1 MKPFLLLTL
10 ALSLTTL
17 THGQDRPSSAKTSD
31 DKPNIVLFLVDD
43 MGWMDSEP
51 YGSEYYDTPNMSRL
65 AKLSM
70 RFTDAYAM
78 PLCSPTRATLLSGQ
92 YPTRHLVT
100 TASGHQP
107 PQEPGAS
114 LYPEKASPTQP
125 LIYAKSKNY
134 LDPKIVTLAEL
145 LRDAGYRTGHFG
157 KWHLGAAEAYW
168 PDQNGFETTW
178 FCTPDPGPPS
188 YFSPYGV
195 VAEGEPGNRQKV
207 GNITDGPDGEYIT
220 DRLTDEAVGF
230 IESHAEE
237 PFFLN
242 LWQYGVHGPWGHKE
256 EYTREFAKKT
266 DPRGEQRNP
275 IMASM
280 LKSVD
285 DSLGRILD
293 TLDEKGLTENTFFI
307 FFSDNGG
314 NVHSNGK
321 DDRKIANIGPNHP
334 KFAAIQDWKKW
345 AGEEYPTNNAPL
357 REGKG
362 RIYEGGQRVPLMVRW
377 PGKIEEGSLNSAI
390 VHAVDLYPTIL
401 EAAKVGVAEEQP
413 LDGLSLL
420 PVLTEGAKIEREAI
434 FTWFPFPQGGATV
447 RSGNYK
453 LVKRFETSAARPN
466 LIELYDLETDIG
478 ETNDLA
484 KEKPGVVARLDALL
498 EAHLE
503 DAGALRPKPN
513 PNFNEAAAKVVRTA
527 DFGLVPKQCETQL
540 GEGILRV
547 TPVGKN
553 PFLGTAQVK
562 FPGPLTLRMTLRS
575 EDGGTGRIAW
585 KTAKQESFSEDQVVD
600 YSVAGGSEWEKVEV
614 TIPVKGAT
622 GLVRIYLPEG
632 DVTEFQSIEYSAKS
646 GGKKGWDFAE

>member
-1 MKPFLLLTL
+1 MKFFLLLSLTCL
-10 ALSLTTL
+10 LTTL
-17 THGQDRPSSAKTSD
+17 ASAQDRSSFAKASD
-31 DKPNIVLFLVDD
+31 DRPNIVLFLVDD

-51 YGSEYYDTPNMSRL
+51 YGSEYYETPNMSRFAEL
-65 AKLSM
+65 AM

-78 PLCSPTRATLLSGQ
+78 PLCSPTRATLMSGQ
-92 YPTRHLVT
+92 YPSRHLVT
-100 TASGHQP
+100 TASGHLS

-114 LYPEKASPTQP
+114 LYPERAAPTQP

-134 LDPKIVTLAEL
+134 LEPELVTLAEI

-157 KWHLGAAEAYW
+157 KWHLGATQAHW
-168 PDQNGFETTW
+168 PTQNGFDTAW

-195 VAEGEPGNRQKV
+195 VPEGEPGHRNKV
-207 GNITDGPDGEYIT
+207 GNITDGPEGEYIT
-220 DRLTDEAVGF
+220 DRLTDEAIRF
-230 IESHAEE
+230 IEAYAGKTDE

-293 TLDEKGLTENTFFI
+293 TLDEQGLTENTLFI

-314 NVHSNGK
+314 NIHSNGK
-321 DDRKIANIGPNHP
+321 SDPARETMKPGHGKYDML
-334 KFAAIQDWKKW
+334 QDWIKW
-345 AGEEYPTNNAPL
+345 AGDEYPTNNAPL
-357 REGKG
+357 REGKA

-377 PGKIEEGSLNSAI
+377 PGRIEAGSLSSEI

-401 EAAKVGVAEEQP
+401 EAAKVSAPAEQP

-420 PVLTEGAKIEREAI
+420 RTLTEGEAIEREAV

-447 RSGNYK
+447 RSGQYK

-466 LIELYDLETDIG
+466 LIELYDLEADLG
-478 ETNDLA
+478 ETNNLA
-484 KEKPGVVARLDALL
+484 ESNPEVVARLDALL

-503 DAGALRPKPN
+503 ETGALRPKPN
-513 PNFNEAAAKVVRTA
+513 PNYNVEAVKAAKAPDV
-527 DFGLVPKQCETQL
+527 GLVPKQCETVVADGRL
-540 GEGILRV
+540 KV
-547 TPVGKN
+547 TPTGKF
-553 PFLGTAQVK
+553 PFLGTASVK
-562 FPGPLTLRMTLRS
+562 MGGPLTLRMKLRS
-575 EDGGTGRIAW
+575 E
-585 KTAKQESFSEDQVVD
+585 
-600 YSVAGGSEWEKVEV
+600 AGGAGKVAWR
-614 TIPVKGAT
+614 TA
-622 GLVRIYLPEG
+622 
-632 DVTEFQSIEYSAKS
+632 
-646 GGKKGWDFAE
+646 

>member
-1 MKPFLLLTL
+1 MKSSLLLTL
-10 ALSLTTL
+10 TFLLTSLAPA
-17 THGQDRPSSAKTSD
+17 QDR
-31 DKPNIVLFLVDD
+31 PNIVLFLVDD

-134 LDPKIVTLAEL
+134 LDPDIVTLAEI
-145 LRDAGYRTGHFG
+145 LREAGYRTGHFG
-157 KWHLGAAEAYW
+157 KWHLGATQAYW

-195 VAEGEPGNRQKV
+195 VSDGEPGGRNKV
-207 GNITDGPDGEYIT
+207 GNITDGPEGEYIT
-220 DRLTDEAVGF
+220 DRLTDEAIGF
-230 IESHAEE
+230 IKAHADE

-293 TLDEKGLTENTFFI
+293 TLDAQGLTENTLFI

-321 DDRKIANIGPNHP
+321 DDRKAAGIGPGHA
-334 KFAAIQDWKKW
+334 KYEAIQDWKKW

-377 PGKIEEGSLNSAI
+377 PGRIEEGSLSSEI

-401 EAAKVGVAEEQP
+401 EAAKVGVPEEQP
-413 LDGLSLL
+413 LDGLSLI
-420 PVLTEGAKIEREAI
+420 PVLTEGAEIEREAV
-434 FTWFPFPQGGATV
+434 FTWFPFSRGGATV
-447 RSGNYK
+447 RSGRFK
-453 LVKRFETSAARPN
+453 LVKRFEASAARPN
-466 LIELYDLETDIG
+466 LIELFDLEADIG
-478 ETNDLA
+478 ETNNLA
-484 KEKPGVVARLDALL
+484 GENPEVVARLTALL
-498 EAHLE
+498 EAHLDE
-503 DAGALRPKPN
+503 TGALRPRPN
-513 PNFNEAAAKVVRTA
+513 PNYNAAAAGAQAKAVRA
-527 DFGLVPKQCETQL
+527 PDFGLVPKQCETQVAD
-540 GEGILRV
+540 GILKV
-547 TPVGKN
+547 MPSGKN

-562 FPGPLTLRMTLRS
+562 MPGPITLRMKVRS
-575 EDGGTGRIAW
+575 EDGGTGRVAW
-585 KTAKQESFSEDQVVD
+585 RKAAQETFPEEQVVD
-600 YSVAGGSEWEKVEV
+600 YTVAGGNTWQEVTV
-614 TIPVKGAT
+614 TIPVKGVACT
-622 GLVRIYLPEG
+622 VRLHLPG
-632 DVTEFQSIEYSAKS
+632 GAATEFQAIEFS
-646 GGKKGWDFAE
+646 GANGGRKVWNFEE

>member
-1 MKPFLLLTL
+1 MKSFLLLAL
-10 ALSLTTL
+10 IGAAICLSLTT
-17 THGQDRPSSAKTSD
+17 HAQDR
-31 DKPNIVLFLVDD
+31 PNIVLFLVDD

-65 AKLSM
+65 AEVSM

-78 PLCSPTRATLLSGQ
+78 PLCSPTRATLMSGQ
-92 YPTRHLVT
+92 YPTRHLIT
-100 TASGHQP
+100 TASGHLP

-114 LYPEKASPTQP
+114 LYPEKVAPTQP

-134 LDPKIVTLAEL
+134 LDPDIVTLAEV

-157 KWHLGAAEAYW
+157 KWHIGANQAYW
-168 PDQNGFETTW
+168 PDQNGFDTTW

-195 VAEGEPGNRQKV
+195 KPEGEPGNQNKV
-207 GNITDGPDGEYIT
+207 GNITDGPEGEYIT
-220 DRLTDEAVGF
+220 DRLTDEAIGF
-230 IESHAEE
+230 IEDNAGE

-256 EYTREFAKKT
+256 EYTREFAMKT

-293 TLDEKGLTENTFFI
+293 TLDAQGLTENTLFI

-314 NVHSNGK
+314 NIHSNGK

-334 KFAAIQDWKKW
+334 KYPAIQDWKKW

-377 PGKIEEGSLNSAI
+377 PGKIEEGSLNTEI

-401 EAAKVGVAEEQP
+401 EAANLDAPEEQP

-420 PVLTEGAKIEREAI
+420 PVLTEGATVDREAI

-453 LVKRFETSAARPN
+453 LVKRFETTAARPN
-466 LIELYDLETDIG
+466 LVELYDLEADIG

-484 KEKPGVVARLDALL
+484 AAKPEVVARLDALL
-498 EAHLE
+498 EAHLDE
-503 DAGALRPKPN
+503 AGALRPKPN
-513 PNFNEAAAKVVRTA
+513 PNYNAASVTA
-527 DFGLVPKQCETQL
+527 ARAPDLGLVPKQCETQVADGSL
-540 GEGILRV
+540 KV
-547 TPVGKN
+547 TPTGKI
-553 PFLGTAQVK
+553 PFLGTASVK
-562 FPGPLTLRMTLRS
+562 FPGPLTLSLTLRS
-575 EDGGTGRIAW
+575 EAGGTGRIAW
-585 KTAKQESFSEDQVVD
+585 KTAKQEEFPEGQVVE
-600 YSVAGGSEWEKVEV
+600 YTVAGGSEWETVEV
-614 TIPVKGAT
+614 AIPAKGVT
-622 GLVRIYLPEG
+622 GIIRMFLPGGE
-632 DVTEFQSIEYSAKS
+632 VTEFQMIEFSAAN
-646 GGKKGWDFAE
+646 GKGKAWEFGE